1 MGSLVIWS
9 DPAVRV
15 VAEWTKPAMGA
26 RSGTYEVLGGG
37 TVTDDVWDPAK
48 RQSATSRADALG
60 KAHKLAVKLRKA
72 NGIEGD
78 PPPLPQDD
86 EALGNAFAP

>member
-37 TVTDDVWDPAK
+37 EVTDGVWHPEK
-48 RQSATSRADALG
+48 RQSATNRGDALA
-60 KAHKLAVKLRKA
+60 KAGKLARKLRKDK
-72 NGIEGD
+72 GIEGD
-78 PPPLPQDD
+78 PPPLPAD
-86 EALGNAFAP
+86 EDAPGPTLSP

>member
-15 VAEWTKPAMGA
+15 VAEWTKPAIGA

-37 TVTDDVWDPAK
+37 TVTEGIWSPER
-48 RQSATSRADALG
+48 RQSASSRTDALG
-60 KAHKLAVKLRKA
+60 KAHKLAVKLRKE
-72 NGIEGD
+72 NGVEGE
-78 PPPLPQDD
+78 PPPLPQD
-86 EALGNAFAP
+86 EETKGYGLAP